1 MAFKSAAQRYDVE
14 SEYSAF
20 VLSAVEIGR
29 EALITY
35 VVGLAVKGLVVG
47 ADGKKLD
54 KVATRKAMM
63 GSFKVLDDNNVP
75 RDLLPAVL
83 KTKMDAAMKF
93 Q

>member
-1 MAFKSAAQRYDVE
+1 M
-14 SEYSAF
+14 
-20 VLSAVEIGR
+20 
-29 EALITY
+29 
-35 VVGLAVKGLVVG
+35 VGLAVKGLVVG
-47 ADGKKLD
+47 ADGKKLE

-63 GSFKVLDDNNVP
+63 GSFKVLDDNNVS